1 LFLEAFR
8 LFPAEAPLS
17 DDIDY
22 GFLARRFKLAGGNIK
37 NIVVN
42 VAFLAAENSG
52 MIAMEDMI
60 NAAKREFQKI
70 GKVCS
75 QSEFGKYYELICKE

>member
-1 LFLEAFR
+1 MKTALF
-8 LFPAEAPLS
+8 AERVE
-17 DDIDY
+17 DIDFA
-22 GFLARRFKLAGGNIK
+22 FLAKRFKLAGGNIK
-37 NIVVN
+37 NIIVN
-42 VAFLAAENSG
+42 SAFLAAENSG
-52 MIAMEDMI
+52 VIAMEEVI